1 VNYCEIGDL
10 QSAMAAYR
18 EARKYQGTRDCPYDG
33 WVFAAFASS
42 ELPQLLEQEGE
53 MEKVV

>member
-1 VNYCEIGDL
+1 
-10 QSAMAAYR
+10 MAAYR

-42 ELPQLLEQEGE
+42 ELPQLLEQGGE